1 MYYNKSRSIRKGPT
15 EQVIKLIATDLDD
28 TLLDGRSRL
37 TPRTRAALDAAMAAG
52 CGISLSSGRMLEAM
66 LPFARGI
73 GVNAPMLL
81 FNGAMIY
88 DHNTDRTLYAS
99 RIPCGTALGIARLAE
114 QMGLYIQAYPG
125 KGYFCDEITPHT
137 EAYARQI
144 AVEATAVHMPLS
156 AWLEENPADMQKLLI
171 IDTPEGADRAQ
182 AALREAFPSGAS
194 FLKSKAHYLEI
205 APEGV
210 DKGRSLGRLI
220 DLLGL
225 ETDEV
230 MAFGDGQN
238 DVPMLERAGYGYAMA
253 NACPQALACTRL
265 IAPPNTEDG
274 VAQVIERLLK
284 EGKMGKLEYSGGRP

>member
-1 MYYNKSRSIRKGPT
+1 MIIRKDILKG
-15 EQVIKLIATDLDD
+15 IDSLIRLIATDLDD
-28 TLLDGRSRL
+28 TLLDGHSQL
-37 TPRTRAALDAAMAAG
+37 TPRTRAALNAAMAAG

-81 FNGAMIY
+81 YNGAMIY
-88 DHNTDRTLYAS
+88 DHNDDRTLYAA
-99 RIPCGTALGIARLAE
+99 RIPYETALGIIRLAE
-114 QMGLYIQAYPG
+114 KMGIYIQAYPG
-125 KGYFCDEITPHT
+125 KGYFCREIIDHT
-137 EAYARQI
+137 AAYARQI

-156 AWLEENPADMQKLLI
+156 AWLEQNHADMQKLLI

-194 FLKSKAHYLEI
+194 FLKSKPHYLEI

-210 DKGRSLGRLI
+210 DKGRSLGKLAE
-220 DLLGL
+220 LLGL

-238 DVPMLERAGYGYAMA
+238 DVPMLERAGFGYAMA
-253 NACPQALACTRL
+253 NACPQALACTDL

-274 VAQVIERLLK
+274 VAQVIEAYLA
-284 EGKMGKLEYSGGRP
+284 EGKLGRVS